1 MKSIKVFFTQ
11 KDLNKYSKLWKSLN
25 NCRQMQYIHLLDSST
40 FVKTTDTCD
49 SLKLLALGKTQ
60 KPLLESFS

>member
-1 MKSIKVFFTQ
+1 
-11 KDLNKYSKLWKSLN
+11 
-25 NCRQMQYIHLLDSST
+25 MQYIHLLDSST